1 MSDRLLYIARGALE
15 LCVAVSVLNLSMSLA
30 LYVDWF
36 QIFE

>member
-1 MSDRLLYIARGALE
+1 MSERLLYVARGAME
-15 LCVAVSVLNLSMSLA
+15 LSVALSLLNLSMSLA